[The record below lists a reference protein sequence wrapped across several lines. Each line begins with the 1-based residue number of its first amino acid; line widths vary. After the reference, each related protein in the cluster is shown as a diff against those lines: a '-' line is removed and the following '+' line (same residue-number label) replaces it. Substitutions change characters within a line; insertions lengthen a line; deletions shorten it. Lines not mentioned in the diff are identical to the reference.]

1 MCAAPFPPQQP
12 TVRGC
17 ASMPCCSLPPGVCV
31 CVYVPLCRCTP
42 VWGITGM
49 HTIHAFYVYK
59 RSHFCPSRDCRFLFV
74 FFPCS
79 FLLFFFI
86 HLRRI
91 PSFPPAV
98 LSSHLPFSPSLSLS
112 SPPAPPSGTAEGGCA
127 VTACRAPVRLTA
139 RSRWPL
145 AYLPLRRPRPSF
157 RRHPAGCPSR
167 LRRGC
172 GKRRTR
178 RRRRRR
184 RRAC

>member
-1 MCAAPFPPQQP
+1 MRRRSHPNSQQSEAALQCHAALCRL
-12 TVRGC
+12 VY
-17 ASMPCCSLPPGVCV
+17 V
-31 CVYVPLCRCTP
+31 CVYMCLCAGAHLCGVSQGCTLS
-42 VWGITGM
+42 M
-49 HTIHAFYVYK
+49 HFTFTNVLTFVLHVTV
-59 RSHFCPSRDCRFLFV
+59 V
-74 FFPCS
+74 FFS
-79 FLLFFFI
+79 FFSLVLFFCFSSYI
-86 HLRRI
+86 CAEFHLSRL
-91 PSFPPAV
+91 PSSPLTSPF
-98 LSSHLPFSPSLSLS
+98 LPLSLS